1 MAEEHPEPTQ
11 HTRPKKKAEKPIEVP
26 VPTREEVERDL
37 RKLIG
42 PEQPTAPKGRAPSKG
57 SSPSAA
63 RK

>member
-1 MAEEHPEPTQ
+1 MPEEQPEPTQ
-11 HTRPKKKAEKPIEVP
+11 ETRPKKKGERPIEVP

-42 PEQPTAPKGRAPSKG
+42 PERAERPK
-57 SSPSAA
+57 